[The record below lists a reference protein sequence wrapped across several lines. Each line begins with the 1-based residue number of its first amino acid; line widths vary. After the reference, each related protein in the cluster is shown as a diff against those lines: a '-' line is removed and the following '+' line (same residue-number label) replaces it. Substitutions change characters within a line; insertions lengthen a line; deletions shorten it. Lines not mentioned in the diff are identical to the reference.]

1 MIMIFKGWEINM
13 FLVEVRNID
22 VNYCDDVF
30 FFYIREQKIIKMEDS
45 IELVIQINQVMQM

>member
-30 FFYIREQKIIKMEDS
+30 FFYIREQEIIKMEDS